1 MITATRLPAT
11 FWAKVE
17 KTGTHWLWTGAHQ
30 SRGYGSFAINGK
42 THQVHRLAYE
52 DANGPIPDGL
62 VIDHLCRIPSCVNPE
77 HLEAVTPAVNN
88 RRGADSQ
95 QGTGYCRMGH
105 DLAEVGLYETKR
117 ASGRVRRECRGCRR
131 EAKLRQTSKA
141 SA

>member
-1 MITATRLPAT
+1 MTREIEALRELRNMLDEIAEE
-11 FWAKVE
+11 AE
-17 KTGTHWLWTGAHQ
+17 
-30 SRGYGSFAINGK
+30 N
-42 THQVHRLAYE
+42 AYE

-131 EAKLRQTSKA
+131 EAKLRQASKA